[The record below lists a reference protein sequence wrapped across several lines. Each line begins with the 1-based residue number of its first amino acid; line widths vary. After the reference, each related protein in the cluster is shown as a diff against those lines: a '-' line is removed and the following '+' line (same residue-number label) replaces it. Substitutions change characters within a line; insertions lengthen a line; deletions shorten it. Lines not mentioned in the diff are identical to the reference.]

1 MGNILILVSLLFALV
16 YLRFNRSLPT
26 RTVTCDRHARARI
39 QQRTAAPPASPR
51 RARAADPRGAAVP
64 GLLDG
69 QRLAAA
75 RRDVVHHHVVP
86 AAPEP
91 ERLPPGA
98 VQQGGHLV
106 TSLVIALGA
115 TAISTVI
122 ATPAAFALARFK
134 LPGRSWVIFM
144 ALATQMIPGI
154 VIANALYGTYN
165 SVHLINSV
173 PGLVLADASL
183 GIPFSMLLM
192 RSFMGGIPKEILE
205 AARID
210 GAGQVRAFLQV
221 AVPVARNGII
231 TAALF
236 SFLFAWSDFLF
247 ALTLTT
253 TNAVT
258 PITLGIY
265 QYLGAQTEQ
274 WSPVMATAVIACI
287 PRPCSL
293 VAAQAL
299 HRGRRDRISAVK

>member
-1 MGNILILVSLLFALV
+1 MTATRARARARATSETARRPRRGVLATLFALLILAVLLFPV
-16 YLRFNRSLPT
+16 YWMANASLQSNATSFSTEWFPLHPSLT
-26 RTVTCDRHARARI
+26 GYRQAL
-39 QQRTAAPPASPR
+39 S
-51 RARAADPRGAAVP
+51 
-64 GLLDG
+64 
-69 QRLAAA
+69 
-75 RRDVVHHHVVP
+75 
-86 AAPEP
+86 
-91 ERLPPGA
+91 
-98 VQQGGHLV
+98 QQGGHLV
-106 TSLVIALGA
+106 TSLVIAVGA
-115 TAISTVI
+115 TAISTLI

-134 LPGRSWVIFM
+134 LPGRSWVIFV

-192 RSFMGGIPKEILE
+192 RSFMAGIPKEILE

-210 GAGQVRAFLQV
+210 GADQIRAFLQV

-236 SFLFAWSDFLF
+236 SFLF

-274 WSPVMATAVIACI
+274 WSPVMATAVIACV
-287 PRPCSL
+287 PSALLL
-293 VAAQAL
+293 VAAQRFIAA
-299 HRGRRDRISAVK
+299 GVTGGAVK

>member
-1 MGNILILVSLLFALV
+1 MTATRALAAPAIPARRPRRGLAATVFGLLILAVLLFPVYWMANASLQSDATSFNTSWFPLHPSLGGYRQAL
-16 YLRFNRSLPT
+16 S
-26 RTVTCDRHARARI
+26 
-39 QQRTAAPPASPR
+39 
-51 RARAADPRGAAVP
+51 
-64 GLLDG
+64 
-69 QRLAAA
+69 
-75 RRDVVHHHVVP
+75 
-86 AAPEP
+86 
-91 ERLPPGA
+91 
-98 VQQGGHLV
+98 QQGGHLV
-106 TSLVIALGA
+106 TSLIIAVGA

-134 LPGRSWVIFM
+134 LPGRGWIIFV

-154 VIANALYGTYN
+154 VIANALYGTYT

-173 PGLVLADASL
+173 PGLILADASL

-210 GAGQVRAFLQV
+210 GAGQIRAFVQV

-287 PRPCSL
+287 PSAILL
-293 VAAQAL
+293 VAAQRFIAA
-299 HRGRRDRISAVK
+299 GVTGGAVK

>member
-1 MGNILILVSLLFALV
+1 VTATRRSRRGLLATLLALLILAVLLFPIYWMVNASLQRDATSFNTTWFPLHPSLNGYRQAL
-16 YLRFNRSLPT
+16 S
-26 RTVTCDRHARARI
+26 
-39 QQRTAAPPASPR
+39 
-51 RARAADPRGAAVP
+51 
-64 GLLDG
+64 
-69 QRLAAA
+69 
-75 RRDVVHHHVVP
+75 
-86 AAPEP
+86 
-91 ERLPPGA
+91 
-98 VQQGGHLV
+98 QQGGHLV
-106 TSLVIALGA
+106 TSLVIAVGA
-115 TAISTVI
+115 TVISTVI

-134 LPGRSWVIFM
+134 LPGRSWVIFV

-183 GIPFSMLLM
+183 GIPFSVLLM

-210 GAGQVRAFLQV
+210 GAGQVRAFVQV

-274 WSPVMATAVIACI
+274 WSPVMATAVIACV
-287 PRPCSL
+287 PSALLL
-293 VAAQAL
+293 VAAQRFIAA
-299 HRGRRDRISAVK
+299 GVTGGAVK

>member
-1 MGNILILVSLLFALV
+1 MTAPLATTARRPRRGVLATLFALLILAVLLFPV
-16 YLRFNRSLPT
+16 YWMANASLQSNATSFSTEWFPLHPSLT
-26 RTVTCDRHARARI
+26 GYRQAL
-39 QQRTAAPPASPR
+39 S
-51 RARAADPRGAAVP
+51 
-64 GLLDG
+64 
-69 QRLAAA
+69 
-75 RRDVVHHHVVP
+75 
-86 AAPEP
+86 
-91 ERLPPGA
+91 
-98 VQQGGHLV
+98 QQGGHLV
-106 TSLVIALGA
+106 TSLVIAVGA
-115 TAISTVI
+115 TAISTLI

-134 LPGRSWVIFM
+134 LPGRGWVIFV

-173 PGLVLADASL
+173 PGLILADASL

-192 RSFMGGIPKEILE
+192 RSFMAGIPKEILE

-210 GAGQVRAFLQV
+210 GAGQIRAFLQV

-274 WSPVMATAVIACI
+274 WSPVMATAVIACV
-287 PRPCSL
+287 PSALLL
-293 VAAQAL
+293 VAAQRFIAA
-299 HRGRRDRISAVK
+299 GVTGGAVK

>member
-1 MGNILILVSLLFALV
+1 VTATYSRPVLGPRATVRRRPTRRGPAATVLALLILAVLLFPVYWMVNASLQRDATSFSTEWFPLHPSLNAYSQAL
-16 YLRFNRSLPT
+16 S
-26 RTVTCDRHARARI
+26 
-39 QQRTAAPPASPR
+39 
-51 RARAADPRGAAVP
+51 
-64 GLLDG
+64 
-69 QRLAAA
+69 
-75 RRDVVHHHVVP
+75 
-86 AAPEP
+86 
-91 ERLPPGA
+91 
-98 VQQGGHLV
+98 QQGGHLV
-106 TSLVIALGA
+106 TSMLIAVGA
-115 TAISTVI
+115 TALSTLI
-122 ATPAAFALARFK
+122 ATPASFALARFK
-134 LPGRSWVIFM
+134 LPGRTWVIFI

-165 SVHLINSV
+165 SLHLINSV
-173 PGLVLADASL
+173 PGLILADASL
-183 GIPFSMLLM
+183 GIPFSVLLM

-221 AVPVARNGII
+221 GVPMARNGII

-287 PRPCSL
+287 PSAILL
-293 VAAQAL
+293 VAAQRFIAA
-299 HRGRRDRISAVK
+299 GVTGGAVK

>member
-1 MGNILILVSLLFALV
+1 M
-16 YLRFNRSLPT
+16 
-26 RTVTCDRHARARI
+26 
-39 QQRTAAPPASPR
+39 TAIHPSPVLG
-51 RARAADPRGAAVP
+51 PR
-64 GLLDG
+64 
-69 QRLAAA
+69 AAA
-75 RRDVVHHHVVP
+75 RRRPRRRGP
-86 AAPEP
+86 AATVFA
-91 ERLPPGA
+91 LLILA
-98 VQQGGHLV
+98 VLLFPVYWMVNASLQRDATSFGTEWFPLHPSLSAYSQALSQQGGHLV
-106 TSLVIALGA
+106 TSMLIAVGA
-115 TAISTVI
+115 TVLSTLI
-122 ATPAAFALARFK
+122 ATPASFALARFK
-134 LPGRSWVIFM
+134 LPGRTSVIFI

-165 SVHLINSV
+165 SLHLINSV
-173 PGLVLADASL
+173 PGLILADASL
-183 GIPFSMLLM
+183 GIPFSVLLM

-221 AVPVARNGII
+221 GVPMARNGII

-274 WSPVMATAVIACI
+274 WSPVMATAVLACI
-287 PRPCSL
+287 PSAILL
-293 VAAQAL
+293 VVAQRFIAA
-299 HRGRRDRISAVK
+299 GVTGGAVK

>member
-1 MGNILILVSLLFALV
+1 MTATRAL
-16 YLRFNRSLPT
+16 
-26 RTVTCDRHARARI
+26 
-39 QQRTAAPPASPR
+39 AAR
-51 RARAADPRGAAVP
+51 RAP
-64 GLLDG
+64 
-69 QRLAAA
+69 AAA
-75 RRDVVHHHVVP
+75 RRP
-86 AAPEP
+86 RRGLLAT
-91 ERLPPGA
+91 LFGLLILA
-98 VQQGGHLV
+98 VLLFPIYWMANASLQSNATSFSTSWFPLHPSLGGYRQALSQQGGHLV
-106 TSLVIALGA
+106 TSLLIAVGA
-115 TAISTVI
+115 TAISTLI
-122 ATPAAFALARFK
+122 ATPAAFALARFR
-134 LPGRSWVIFM
+134 LPGRSWVIFV

-165 SVHLINSV
+165 SLHLINSV
-173 PGLVLADASL
+173 PGLILADASL
-183 GIPFSMLLM
+183 GIPFSVLLM
-192 RSFMGGIPKEILE
+192 RSFMAGIPKEILE

-210 GAGQVRAFLQV
+210 GAGQIRAFLQV

-287 PRPCSL
+287 PSAVLL
-293 VAAQAL
+293 VAAQRFIAA
-299 HRGRRDRISAVK
+299 GVTGGAVK

>member
-1 MGNILILVSLLFALV
+1 MTATRALP
-16 YLRFNRSLPT
+16 Y
-26 RTVTCDRHARARI
+26 
-39 QQRTAAPPASPR
+39 RTAAPRTTIGR
-51 RARAADPRGAAVP
+51 RQRRGVLATLF
-64 GLLDG
+64 GLLI
-69 QRLAAA
+69 LAVLLFPVYWMANA
-75 RRDVVHHHVVP
+75 SLQSSATSFSTEWFPLHPSLGGYRQ
-86 AAPEP
+86 A
-91 ERLPPGA
+91 LS
-98 VQQGGHLV
+98 QQGGHLV
-106 TSLVIALGA
+106 TSLLIAVGA
-115 TAISTVI
+115 TAISTLI
-122 ATPAAFALARFK
+122 ATPAAFALARFR
-134 LPGRSWVIFM
+134 LPGRAWVIFV

-165 SVHLINSV
+165 SLHLINSV
-173 PGLVLADASL
+173 PGLILADASL
-183 GIPFSMLLM
+183 GIPFSVLLM
-192 RSFMGGIPKEILE
+192 RSFMAGIPKEILE

-210 GAGQVRAFLQV
+210 GAGQIRAFLQV

-287 PRPCSL
+287 PSAILL
-293 VAAQAL
+293 VAAQRFIAA
-299 HRGRRDRISAVK
+299 GVTGGAVK

>member
-1 MGNILILVSLLFALV
+1 VTATTTRRPRRGLPATLLALLILAVLLFPVYWMVNASLQRDATSFNTTWFPVHPSLSGYRQAL
-16 YLRFNRSLPT
+16 S
-26 RTVTCDRHARARI
+26 
-39 QQRTAAPPASPR
+39 
-51 RARAADPRGAAVP
+51 
-64 GLLDG
+64 
-69 QRLAAA
+69 
-75 RRDVVHHHVVP
+75 
-86 AAPEP
+86 
-91 ERLPPGA
+91 
-98 VQQGGHLV
+98 QQGGHLV
-106 TSLVIALGA
+106 TSLIIAVGA

-134 LPGRSWVIFM
+134 LPGRSWVIFV

-173 PGLVLADASL
+173 PGLILADASL

-210 GAGQVRAFLQV
+210 GAGQVRAFVQV

-274 WSPVMATAVIACI
+274 WSPVMATAVIACVPSAI
-287 PRPCSL
+287 LL
-293 VAAQAL
+293 VAAQRFIAA
-299 HRGRRDRISAVK
+299 GVTGGAVK

>member
-1 MGNILILVSLLFALV
+1 VTATRALAAPTISARRPRRGVVATLLALLILAVLLFPVYWMVNASLQSDATSFNTTWLPLHPSLSGYRQAL
-16 YLRFNRSLPT
+16 S
-26 RTVTCDRHARARI
+26 
-39 QQRTAAPPASPR
+39 
-51 RARAADPRGAAVP
+51 
-64 GLLDG
+64 
-69 QRLAAA
+69 
-75 RRDVVHHHVVP
+75 
-86 AAPEP
+86 
-91 ERLPPGA
+91 
-98 VQQGGHLV
+98 QQGGHLV
-106 TSLVIALGA
+106 TSLVIAIGA
-115 TAISTVI
+115 TAISTLI
-122 ATPAAFALARFK
+122 ATPAAFALARFR
-134 LPGRSWVIFM
+134 LPGRSWVIFI

-173 PGLVLADASL
+173 PGLILADASL
-183 GIPFSMLLM
+183 GIPFSILLM
-192 RSFMGGIPKEILE
+192 RSFMAGIPKEILE

-210 GAGQVRAFLQV
+210 GAGQIRAFLQV
-221 AVPVARNGII
+221 ALPVARNGII

-287 PRPCSL
+287 PSAILL
-293 VAAQAL
+293 VAAQRFIAA
-299 HRGRRDRISAVK
+299 GVTGGAVK

>member
-1 MGNILILVSLLFALV
+1 MSATQASRPRRGLAATVLALLILAVLLFPVYWMVNASLQRNATSFGTEWFPLHPSLSAYRQAL
-16 YLRFNRSLPT
+16 
-26 RTVTCDRHARARI
+26 
-39 QQRTAAPPASPR
+39 
-51 RARAADPRGAAVP
+51 G
-64 GLLDG
+64 
-69 QRLAAA
+69 
-75 RRDVVHHHVVP
+75 
-86 AAPEP
+86 
-91 ERLPPGA
+91 
-98 VQQGGHLV
+98 QQGGHLV
-106 TSLVIALGA
+106 TSLVIAVGA
-115 TAISTVI
+115 TALSTLI
-122 ATPAAFALARFK
+122 ATPASFALARFR
-134 LPGRSWVIFM
+134 LPGRGWVVFA

-165 SVHLINSV
+165 SLHLINSV
-173 PGLVLADASL
+173 PGLILADASL
-183 GIPFSMLLM
+183 GIPFSVLLM

-221 AVPVARNGII
+221 GVPVARNGII

-274 WSPVMATAVIACI
+274 WSPVMATAVLACI
-287 PRPCSL
+287 PSAILL
-293 VAAQAL
+293 VAAQRFIAA
-299 HRGRRDRISAVK
+299 GMTGGAVK

>member
-1 MGNILILVSLLFALV
+1 VTATRAL
-16 YLRFNRSLPT
+16 
-26 RTVTCDRHARARI
+26 
-39 QQRTAAPPASPR
+39 AAPAISAR
-51 RARAADPRGAAVP
+51 RARRGLVSTLLALLILAV
-64 GLLDG
+64 LLFPVYWMVNASL
-69 QRLAAA
+69 QRDATSFNTTWIPLHPSLSGYRQALS
-75 RRDVVHHHVVP
+75 
-86 AAPEP
+86 E
-91 ERLPPGA
+91 
-98 VQQGGHLV
+98 QGGHLV
-106 TSLVIALGA
+106 TSLVIAVGA
-115 TAISTVI
+115 TAISTLI

-134 LPGRSWVIFM
+134 LPGRSWVIFV

-173 PGLVLADASL
+173 PGLILADASL
-183 GIPFSMLLM
+183 GIPFSVLLM
-192 RSFMGGIPKEILE
+192 RSFMSGIPKEILE

-210 GAGQVRAFLQV
+210 GAGQIRAFVQV

-287 PRPCSL
+287 PSAILL
-293 VAAQAL
+293 VAAQRFIAA
-299 HRGRRDRISAVK
+299 GVTGGAVK

>member
-1 MGNILILVSLLFALV
+1 
-16 YLRFNRSLPT
+16 
-26 RTVTCDRHARARI
+26 VTAIHPRARI
-39 QQRTAAPPASPR
+39 QPR
-51 RARAADPRGAAVP
+51 
-64 GLLDG
+64 
-69 QRLAAA
+69 AAA
-75 RRDVVHHHVVP
+75 RRPRRGP
-86 AAPEP
+86 AATV
-91 ERLPPGA
+91 LALLILA
-98 VQQGGHLV
+98 VLLFPVYWMVNASLQRNATSFTTEWFPLHPSLSSYSQALSQQGGHLA
-106 TSLVIALGA
+106 TSLLISVGA
-115 TAISTVI
+115 TALSTLI
-122 ATPAAFALARFK
+122 ATPASFALARFK
-134 LPGRSWVIFM
+134 LPGRAWVIFI

-165 SVHLINSV
+165 NLHLINSV
-173 PGLVLADASL
+173 PGLILADASL
-183 GIPFSMLLM
+183 GIPFSVLLM

-221 AVPVARNGII
+221 GVPIARNGII

-287 PRPCSL
+287 PSAVLL
-293 VAAQAL
+293 VAAQRFIAA
-299 HRGRRDRISAVK
+299 GMTGGAVK